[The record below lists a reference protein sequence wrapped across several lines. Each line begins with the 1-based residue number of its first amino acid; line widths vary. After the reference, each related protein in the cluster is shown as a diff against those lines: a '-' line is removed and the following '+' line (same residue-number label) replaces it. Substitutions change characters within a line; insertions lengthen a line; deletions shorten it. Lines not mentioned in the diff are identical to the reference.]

1 MLHMRGG
8 NLLVRTTVAAR
19 LNLPEFDEICKK
31 IKGTLKKSIKKNIA
45 EVRALKQNPADRGPH
60 GGAHGA
66 HGAPW
71 VPHGAPWGP
80 MGPLGPPPG

>member
-1 MLHMRGG
+1 MRGG

-19 LNLPEFDEICKK
+19 LNLPKFDEICKK
-31 IKGTLKKSIKKNIA
+31 TEGTLKKSIKKNIA

-66 HGAPW
+66 PRGAQG
-71 VPHGAPWGP
+71 GAQG
-80 MGPLGPPPG
+80 GFTN